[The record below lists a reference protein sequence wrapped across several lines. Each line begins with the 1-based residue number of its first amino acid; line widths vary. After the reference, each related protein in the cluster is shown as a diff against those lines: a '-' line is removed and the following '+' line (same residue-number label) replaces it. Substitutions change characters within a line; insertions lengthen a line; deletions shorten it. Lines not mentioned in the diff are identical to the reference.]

1 MWKVIL
7 KRVLVMIPQIIIL
20 SAIVFFLAKLMPG
33 DALTGKASSSLSV
46 ADIEALREANGW
58 NKPWHEQYFDW
69 AIKALQGDF
78 GVSYANQRP
87 VIAAIGERLG
97 KTVWL
102 SILTGIVSYL
112 IAIPLGMIAG
122 RYQNSW
128 GDKLIN
134 FLNFLNYSIPTFVAG
149 LLAIWL
155 FGYTL
160 GWFPTRGTETAGAGL
175 TGLAYVFDRFKHILL
190 PALILG
196 ALSTVGTIQ
205 YLRTGIIDSK
215 AQDYVRTARAKG
227 VPMNKVYSNHI
238 FRNSIL
244 PIVTFIGYD
253 ITNILGGSVFLENIF
268 SFPGMGKLF
277 FDSINGRDYSLMV
290 ALILMYGLAGL
301 FGSLISDIAIAIVDP
316 RIRIQ

>member
-33 DALTGKASSSLSV
+33 DALTGKANSSLSV

-58 NKPWHEQYFDW
+58 NKPWHEQYINW
-69 AIKALQGDF
+69 ATKALQGDF

-87 VIAAIGERLG
+87 VVAAIAERLE

-102 SILTGIVSYL
+102 SILTAIFTYL
-112 IAIPLGMIAG
+112 FAVPLGMIAG

-128 GDKLIN
+128 ADKLIN

-160 GWFPTRGTETAGAGL
+160 GWFPTRGTETAGSGY
-175 TGLAYVFDRFKHILL
+175 TGIVYLFDRFRHILL

-253 ITNILGGSVFLENIF
+253 ITNILGGSIFLENIF

-277 FDSINGRDYSLMV
+277 IDSINGRDYSLMV

>member
-33 DALTGKASSSLSV
+33 DALTGKANSSLTV

-58 NKPWHEQYFDW
+58 NKPWHEQYIDW
-69 AIKALQGDF
+69 AAKALRGDF
-78 GVSYANQRP
+78 GISYANQRP
-87 VIAAIGERLG
+87 VVDAIGERLE

-102 SILTGIVSYL
+102 SILTTIIMYI
-112 IAIPLGMIAG
+112 IAVPLGMIAG

-128 GDKLIN
+128 ADKTIN

-175 TGLAYVFDRFKHILL
+175 TGLAYVLDRFKHILL
-190 PALILG
+190 PAIILG
-196 ALSTVGTIQ
+196 TLTTVSTIQ

-215 AQDYVRTARAKG
+215 GQDYVKTARAKG
-227 VPMNKVYSNHI
+227 VPMNKVYSQHI

-253 ITNILGGSVFLENIF
+253 ITSVLGGSVFLENIF

-277 FDSINGRDYSLMV
+277 IDAINGRDYSLMV